1 MTDHQRTNPVVLL
14 AEIERRARAHA
25 AGLPQQQDTRE
36 QWSGIGFRLGEQWL
50 FAPLDEVTE
59 LLTLP
64 VMTRVPG
71 AKSWVLGIANV
82 RGNLLPIMDLNGYLY
97 GRRTVVDKRTRILVI
112 NHRGVFAGLLVDE
125 VTGLRHFEAAD
136 RLSVRPESDTDTL
149 PYLERGFEL
158 DGLAWPVF
166 SMRKLAESPL
176 FMQVAV

>member
-1 MTDHQRTNPVVLL
+1 MTDQQGANPIELL
-14 AEIERRARAHA
+14 VDIERRARANA
-25 AGLPQQQDTRE
+25 AGLPQQQDIRE
-36 QWSGIGFRLGEQWL
+36 QWSGIGFRLGERWML
-50 FAPLDEVTE
+50 APLDEVTE

-97 GRRTVVDKRTRILVI
+97 GRRTVVGKRTRILVI

-125 VTGLRHFEAAD
+125 VTGLRHFDVDRRLAA
-136 RLSVRPESDTDTL
+136 RPDSDVETL

-158 DGLAWPVF
+158 DGRAWPVF